1 MESYQLPRQF
11 RVNSASVRPQGFWP
25 TGRCAGSNPRQDTHN
40 MGTFLTCGFAAA
52 SDRGR
57 LQRDLD
63 TLDEEI
69 PQVFDDPPAPQEGHW
84 LPKLGHRLTTF
95 VDWESRGLPVWSALV
110 ELLYSVALGLQI
122 ASRFWCKR
130 TERTAAISDD
140 LFALWKF
147 PYAFMELI

>member
-1 MESYQLPRQF
+1 
-11 RVNSASVRPQGFWP
+11 
-25 TGRCAGSNPRQDTHN
+25 